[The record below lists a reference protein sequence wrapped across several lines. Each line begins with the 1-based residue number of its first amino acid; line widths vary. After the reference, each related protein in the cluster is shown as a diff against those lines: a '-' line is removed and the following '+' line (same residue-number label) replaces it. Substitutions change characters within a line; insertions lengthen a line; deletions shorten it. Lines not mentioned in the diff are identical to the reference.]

1 MSRDLLSSSRGPQLA
16 LALATGAWAFAG
28 CEEITTDPAVPQA
41 AAEAAFAAA
50 NPAGRASVE
59 LGGRNVWLEAGMFEP
74 ICLEQKHLAFND
86 DPRDRPAGS
95 PPRIS
100 PTYQNQRW
108 ITGTS
113 ERGVCVVLGTDPKA
127 AVTNVAF
134 NGEYWVVDLDV
145 SVTDPSPWFEC
156 LQHKH
161 KHLQIGVKLKDEG
174 EPEILGD
181 LSLERGGCSPDLP
194 GTVERKGDGRPMKA
208 AKKAPTRQQ
217 LVSMMKAF
225 DDALHAADFAAA
237 RKLTRCVNLF
247 ESPMWEA
254 CSLGELVS
262 VGPAF
267 LESRS
272 RDGTPWLEYTL
283 RKPEDI
289 ERIIADKA
297 DPTLYHVMMKH
308 KRTGKLRSFT
318 VQWDDGEWFL
328 FGVVGQKAEAL
339 TSMRFVNDL
348 HDRTKRDILERRIN
362 GEKIDHNGVST
373 EEEEEEE

>member
-1 MSRDLLSSSRGPQLA
+1 MWSVLAVGVSLLSA
-16 LALATGAWAFAG
+16 VA

-50 NPAGRASVE
+50 NPAGRAAVE

-74 ICLEQKHLAFND
+74 ICLEQKDLAFND
-86 DPRDRPAGS
+86 DPGGRPSGS

-145 SVTDPSPWFEC
+145 AVTGPSPWFEC
-156 LQHKH
+156 LQRKYKH
-161 KHLQIGVKLKDEG
+161 MQIGVKLQDQG
-174 EPEILGD
+174 EPEILGN
-181 LSLERGGCSPDLP
+181 LTLGQGGCAADLP
-194 GTVERKGDGRPMKA
+194 GDVARKGGGRPLVA
-208 AKKAPTRQQ
+208 AKKAPTKKKV
-217 LVSMMKAF
+217 VSMVKAF
-225 DDALHAADFAAA
+225 DQALHDADFAAA
-237 RKLTRCVNLF
+237 RKLTRCVNVF

-267 LESRS
+267 FESRG
-272 RDGTPWLEYTL
+272 RDGTPWLEYTI
-283 RKPEDI
+283 RTPEDLG
-289 ERIIADKA
+289 RIVADKD
-297 DPTLYHVMMKH
+297 DPTLFHVMMKH
-308 KRTGKLRSFT
+308 KRTGKDRSVT
-318 VQWDDGEWFL
+318 VQWDDGDWFL

-348 HDRTKRDILERRIN
+348 HDRTKREILERRIN
-362 GEKIDHNGVST
+362 GEKVDHNGNST
-373 EEEEEEE
+373 EEEE